1 MKRILILAVVI
12 AFAMCGTAWA
22 EDACKA
28 DTEKFCKDIKPGGGR
43 VIACLNSH
51 QSELTDACKKRLAEG
66 KEKAEIIVSECRA
79 DANSLCKEVKR
90 GNGRVYS
97 CLKSNKDKLS
107 EGCKKVIDKM

>member
-1 MKRILILAVVI
+1 MKGMVVQA
-12 AFAMCGTAWA
+12 AFVLMLYGTAWA

-51 QSELTDACKKRLAEG
+51 QSELADACKKRLAEG

-79 DANSLCKEVKR
+79 DANAVCKEIKR